1 MVEKKKQEKKK
12 NDLIPEINI
21 ELIGHVDH
29 GKTTLT
35 QALTGKWADVHSEE
49 KKRGITIKLGYAD
62 STFYKCPKCGDPEC
76 YSPNDKCKECKS
88 KCIPLR
94 KVSFIDS
101 PGHETLMATMLSG
114 AAIIDAAI
122 LLVSANEPCPQP
134 QTREHLM
141 ALEILGIKD
150 IIVVQNKIDLVDKEA
165 LVKNYNEIKKFLKGT
180 IAENSPI
187 IPVSAQHNANIDVLI
202 KTIQENFKTPER
214 KKNEDPLFYIAR
226 SFDVNKP
233 GASIKNIIG
242 GVLGGALKQGTLLK
256 GQKIEIKPGLKK
268 EKRGKAFWEPVQTKI
283 VGITI
288 GGESVGELTPGGSVG
303 ILTELDPS
311 IVKSNTLTGNIL
323 GLPGKMPEVWDN
335 LKLKLHLLDRVVGSS
350 EELKVDNVKIGE
362 PLMLNVNASATLGV
376 VNSISKDGMEV
387 NLKIPVCASKGDRVT
402 ISRNIG
408 SRWRLI
414 GYSEIV

>member
-1 MVEKKKQEKKK
+1 MVEKKKQEAKK

-76 YSPNDKCKECKS
+76 YSPNEKCKECKS
-88 KCIPLR
+88 NCIPLR

-114 AAIIDAAI
+114 AAIIDAAL

-150 IIVVQNKIDLVDKEA
+150 IIVVQNKIDLVDKPA
-165 LVKNYNEIKKFLKGT
+165 LIKNYNDIKKFLKGT
-180 IAENSPI
+180 IAENAPV

-233 GASIKNIIG
+233 GVSIKNIIG
-242 GVLGGALKQGTLLK
+242 GVLGGALKQGTLLN
-256 GQKIEIKPGLKK
+256 GQKVEIRPGLKK
-268 EKRGKAFWEPVQTKI
+268 EKRGRAIWEPIQTKI
-283 VGITI
+283 AGMNI
-288 GGESVGELTPGGSVG
+288 GGIDVGELSPGGSVG
-303 ILTELDPS
+303 VLTELDPS
-311 IVKSNTLTGNIL
+311 IVKSNTLTGNVL
-323 GLPGKMPEVWDN
+323 GLPGKMPDVWEK
-335 LKLKLHLLDRVVGSS
+335 LKLKLHLLERVVGSS
-350 EELKVDNVKIGE
+350 EELKVEDVKIGE

-376 VNSISKDGMEV
+376 VNSISKGGMEI
-387 NLKIPVCASKGDRVT
+387 NLKIPVCAFKGDRVT

>member
-1 MVEKKKQEKKK
+1 MVSTKTE
-12 NDLIPEINI
+12 LIPEINI
-21 ELIGHVDH
+21 GMIGHVDH

-35 QALTGKWADVHSEE
+35 QALTGIWADVHSEE

-62 STFYKCPKCGDPEC
+62 ATFYKCPKCSDPEA
-76 YSPNDKCKECKS
+76 YSPNEKCKECKG
-88 KCIPLR
+88 KGIPLR

-114 AAIIDAAI
+114 AAIIDSA
-122 LLVSANEPCPQP
+122 LLLISATEPCPQP

-165 LVKNYNEIKKFLKGT
+165 LIKNYNEIKKFLKGT

-187 IPVSAQHNANIDVLI
+187 IPISAQHNANIDVLI

-233 GASIKNIIG
+233 GTPIKNIIG

-256 GQKIEIKPGLKK
+256 GQKVEIRPGVKK
-268 EKRGKAFWEPVQTKI
+268 EKHGRATWEPVQTKI
-283 VGITI
+283 TEMNVGGIA
-288 GGESVGELTPGGSVG
+288 VGELTPGGSVG
-303 ILTELDPS
+303 VLTELDPS

-323 GLPGKMPEVWDN
+323 GLPGKMPEVLDKI
-335 LKLKLHLLDRVVGSS
+335 KLKLYLLERVVGST
-350 EELKVDNVKIGE
+350 EELKVEDIKIGE

-376 VNSISKDGMEV
+376 VNSISKGGMEV
-387 NLKIPVCASKGDRVT
+387 NLKIPVCASNGDRVT

>member
-1 MVEKKKQEKKK
+1 M
-12 NDLIPEINI
+12 
-21 ELIGHVDH
+21 IGHVDH

-35 QALTGKWADVHSEE
+35 QALTGRWADVHSEE

-62 STFYKCPKCGDPEC
+62 STFYKCSKCGEPEA
-76 YSPNDKCKECKS
+76 YSPNEKCKECKG
-88 KCIPLR
+88 KGIPLR

-114 AAIIDAAI
+114 AAIIDSAL
-122 LLVSANEPCPQP
+122 LLVSATEPCPQP

-141 ALEILGIKD
+141 ALEILGIKN
-150 IIVVQNKIDLVDKEA
+150 IIVVQNKIDLVEKDA
-165 LVKNYNEIKKFLKGT
+165 LINNYNDIKKFLKGT
-180 IAENSPI
+180 IAESVPI
-187 IPVSAQHNANIDVLI
+187 IPVSAQHNANIDILI

-214 KKNEDPLFYIAR
+214 KKNVDPLFYIAR

-233 GASIKNIIG
+233 GVPIKNIVG
-242 GVLGGALKQGTLLK
+242 GVLGGALKQGILLK

-268 EKRGKAFWEPVQTKI
+268 EKHGRATWEPVQTKI
-283 VGITI
+283 IGMNI
-288 GGESVGELTPGGSVG
+288 GGVDVGELNPGGSVG

-311 IVKSNTLTGNIL
+311 IVKSNNLTGNVL
-323 GLPGKMPEVWDN
+323 GLHGKMPEVWN
-335 LKLKLHLLDRVVGSS
+335 KLRLRLHLLDRVVGST
-350 EELKVDNVKIGE
+350 EELKVEAVKIGE
-362 PLMLNVNASATLGV
+362 PLMLNVNASATVGAV
-376 VNSISKDGMEV
+376 SSVKKDEIEI
-387 NLKIPVCASKGDRVT
+387 NLKIPVCASKDDRVT